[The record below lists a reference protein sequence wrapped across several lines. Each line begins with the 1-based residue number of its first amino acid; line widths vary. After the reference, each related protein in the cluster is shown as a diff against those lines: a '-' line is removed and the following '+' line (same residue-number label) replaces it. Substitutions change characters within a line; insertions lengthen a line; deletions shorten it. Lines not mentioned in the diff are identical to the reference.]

1 MKEEN
6 KTNNIQA
13 SPSAEEKEMALDDAR
28 RVKVLSPGMLVAKR
42 FFRNKL
48 AIIGLVILVVLF
60 LFAFIGGLITPY
72 SQTQVFKGMDMIQK
86 DYAAA
91 VYNSELRYTM
101 KEGETLS
108 GSAKSQIALATSK
121 GNDTFEADGPRPD
134 PLPARAGIHDGNGGH
149 WYPGKTPY
157 LPPSDSERDASS
169 DCSGYHESGQHHHH
183 RGDLEFPGAGTEI
196 SAGILGQYHQ
206 CG

>member
-121 GNDTFEADGPRPD
+121 GNDTFEADG
-134 PLPARAGIHDGNGGH
+134 AGYTLIPVGEDSYQITKLDAICTVLTSSKAMQVKEGETVSDGL
-149 WYPGKTPY
+149 K
-157 LPPSDSERDASS
+157 RDQ
-169 DCSGYHESGQHHHH
+169 C
-183 RGDLEFPGAGTEI
+183 GAG
-196 SAGILGQYHQ
+196 
-206 CG
+206 CGAEPVFL